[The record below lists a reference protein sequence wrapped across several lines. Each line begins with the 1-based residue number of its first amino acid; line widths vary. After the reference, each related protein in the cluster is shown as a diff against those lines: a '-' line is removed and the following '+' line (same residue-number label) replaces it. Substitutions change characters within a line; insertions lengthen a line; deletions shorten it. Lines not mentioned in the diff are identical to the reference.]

1 MTEPCGTDDFTD
13 CYHPDYKHWR
23 WLRQGEFSRILQ
35 KNGYT
40 DIASHYPKGK
50 YEKGKPTAYKLCLD
64 MCKKLKISPAH
75 VKTLRKH
82 RDIFRRESIALD
94 GIWETVHDHLINM
107 HNMKCNE
114 INEPIEQ
121 SNILQELSKKINLCH
136 IEQLIKPYYEQK
148 KETLKFWDTEYK
160 GVFIYIQF
168 KTSYG
173 EYGKPLPQD
182 FVKALK
188 ALDIK
193 FCNVNH
199 QILPQLPKFT
209 QVATPQNDIQEIIY
223 DQDDIDD
230 QELISDFVKTLKAL
244 SAPQNDIQEIVYDI
258 MNEENPQISIPSLL

>member
-1 MTEPCGTDDFTD
+1 MTEPCGTDDFTEY
-13 CYHPDYKHWR
+13 YHPDYTHWR
-23 WLRQGEFSRILQ
+23 WLRQGEFSRILE

-40 DIASHYPKGK
+40 NIASHYPKGK

-82 RDIFRRESIALD
+82 RDIFRYESIALD

-107 HNMKCNE
+107 HNMKCDE

-148 KETLKFWDTEYK
+148 KETLQFWDNAYN
-160 GVFIYIQF
+160 GVYIHIQHL
-168 KTSYG
+168 SAYC
-173 EYGKPLPQD
+173 EYGKPLPLD
-182 FVKALK
+182 LVKALK

-193 FCNVNH
+193 FCIVN
-199 QILPQLPKFT
+199 QPILPQLPKFP
-209 QVATPQNDIQEIIY
+209 QVDTPQNDIQEDTFDQEIMSDFIKTLKALSTPQNDIQEI
-223 DQDDIDD
+223 
-230 QELISDFVKTLKAL
+230 
-244 SAPQNDIQEIVYDI
+244 YDI